1 MKEFLI
7 CTVYIET
14 MTSLLKDSAISCY
27 SYHPIPLIFC
37 VSFNRSST
45 GFWSWVSLDQRDMS
59 SVVQRRWMAG
69 NSGKSY
75 SFSQE
80 NLCWLGFIDH
90 LGGGGGSE
98 PLCNSS
104 QSDQLPSLHHQSDE
118 QECRWCHR
126 PGQEERW
133 APTSLSIWRVLNRSK
148 PSGNIQGWIT
158 TMEEHS
164 EAFDLVPLLLS
175 MDKQGRFYE
184 LACTAVL
191 QKIKIIIQHQWLNFS
206 WLDSTKLHHGGWAP
220 ESGQGNYSEIIY
232 AYSKFGIFEP
242 FRHRCVRWA
251 NHSESWY
258 WRLALLEQ
266 ELGQGRRLHH
276 VPTLESGSHHTGL
289 SQLTAVMV
297 VCCLF
302 VVCITDLIRFSGGA
316 L

>member
-80 NLCWLGFIDH
+80 NLCWLVFIDH

-98 PLCNSS
+98 PLCNSG

-133 APTSLSIWRVLNRSK
+133 APTSLSIWRVLSISK

-164 EAFDLVPLLLS
+164 EAFDLVPLKLGIIFKPGQARQILWTGMHCSPAKNKNNNTAS
-175 MDKQGRFYE
+175 MTQLFLARQQTMTSWWLGSRIRARE
-184 LACTAVL
+184 L
-191 QKIKIIIQHQWLNFS
+191 QW
-206 WLDSTKLHHGGWAP
+206 
-220 ESGQGNYSEIIY
+220 NYI
-232 AYSKFGIFEP
+232 
-242 FRHRCVRWA
+242 
-251 NHSESWY
+251 
-258 WRLALLEQ
+258 
-266 ELGQGRRLHH
+266 
-276 VPTLESGSHHTGL
+276 
-289 SQLTAVMV
+289 
-297 VCCLF
+297 CLF
-302 VVCITDLIRFSGGA
+302 
-316 L
+316 

>member
-1 MKEFLI
+1 MTFGTRFCIFIMIKISKTLCNEGILI

-37 VSFNRSST
+37 VSFNRSKHRILELGIT
-45 GFWSWVSLDQRDMS
+45 GPEGHVLSRPEEGEWQ
-59 SVVQRRWMAG
+59 G

-75 SFSQE
+75 SFSKKTCAD
-80 NLCWLGFIDH
+80 LALIDH

-126 PGQEERW
+126 PGQEERL

-184 LACTAVL
+184 LGNAL
-191 QKIKIIIQHQWLNFS
+191 QSCKK
-206 WLDSTKLHHGGWAP
+206 
-220 ESGQGNYSEIIY
+220 
-232 AYSKFGIFEP
+232 
-242 FRHRCVRWA
+242 
-251 NHSESWY
+251 
-258 WRLALLEQ
+258 
-266 ELGQGRRLHH
+266 
-276 VPTLESGSHHTGL
+276 
-289 SQLTAVMV
+289 
-297 VCCLF
+297 
-302 VVCITDLIRFSGGA
+302 
-316 L
+316 